1 MRRQGPVLTLLVVVL
16 VGLTLLVLNMLRT
29 PAGTATAA
37 GQAATSAVAA
47 AAPAGAP
54 PAAPAGAPPA
64 GAAAPAGA
72 PPAGAAPPAA
82 PLPAEARYV
91 GHTEGGPSAITVAV
105 RNGKATGYL
114 CDGQKLEG
122 WFQGSAV
129 NGMIDAKGKGSNA
142 LTGSLAGGMLTGT
155 VSVGGSTW
163 SYTAAPVV
171 KPAGLYRSKTPQG
184 TVGWIKD
191 SQGRVTG
198 LANVGGVEEPAPPL
212 QPDSVQQVEGDD
224 QIVGK

>member
-1 MRRQGPVLTLLVVVL
+1 
-16 VGLTLLVLNMLRT
+16 MLRT

-54 PAAPAGAPPA
+54 PA
-64 GAAAPAGA
+64 
-72 PPAGAAPPAA
+72 GAAPPAA
-82 PLPAEARYV
+82 SPPAAAPAPASPPTVSTPPLPAEARYV

-129 NGMIDAKGKGSNA
+129 NGMIEAKGKGSNA